1 MGQVG
6 KRRGVKNLILSVCQK
21 VTQNLLQTE
30 TDIFGGKKKKKKE
43 KESKEGLGGVCAW
56 IFFIAITNVQDERT
70 ARKRK
75 SPSRMTNS
83 RQDTERS
90 QPRPCPTVGLH
101 DPSFS
106 DVLLF
111 KNFLQKLNM
120 NTIKVVDYGG
130 NDESGGS
137 FSSNTELDDSKE
149 SSIILTVVLSVPQ
162 IFLPRFLVQVL
173 SSSLHLLRVS
183 PLLSHLQNYHQ
194 NRQVPFQIISVSA
207 LLPLSLSYPLYQ
219 KV

>member
-21 VTQNLLQTE
+21 SDTKSPPNRNRH
-30 TDIFGGKKKKKKE
+30 IWGAGGERE
-43 KESKEGLGGVCAW
+43 KESKEGLGCVCAW

-75 SPSRMTNS
+75 SPSRVTNS
-83 RQDTERS
+83 SQDTEWS
-90 QPRPCPTVGLH
+90 EPQPCPTVGLH

-111 KNFLQKLNM
+111 KNFLQNLNM
-120 NTIKVVDYGG
+120 KTIKVVDYGG
-130 NDESGGS
+130 KDESGGS
-137 FSSNTELDDSKE
+137 FSSNTELDYSKE

-162 IFLPRFLVQVL
+162 IFLPRL
-173 SSSLHLLRVS
+173 LLR
-183 PLLSHLQNYHQ
+183 
-194 NRQVPFQIISVSA
+194 F
-207 LLPLSLSYPLYQ
+207 
-219 KV
+219 